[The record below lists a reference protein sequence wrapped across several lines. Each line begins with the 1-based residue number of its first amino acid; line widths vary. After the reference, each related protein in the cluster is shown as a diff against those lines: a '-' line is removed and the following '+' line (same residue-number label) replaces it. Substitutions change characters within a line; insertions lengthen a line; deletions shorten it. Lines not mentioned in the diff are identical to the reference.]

1 MDLGESP
8 FDRDEFTVRA
18 GCHVAV
24 GQHGGKDVRGRLEL
38 QAQDVSEPV
47 FAGFEDG
54 PGLKGHQPAQH
65 GIGVLGDAQVTGAV
79 QGMQARHG

>member
-24 GQHGGKDVRGRLEL
+24 GQHGGKDVLGRLEL
-38 QAQDVSEPV
+38 QAQDVSESA
-47 FAGFEDG
+47 FAGFDDG
-54 PGLKGHQPAQH
+54 VGVMGDQLAQH
-65 GIGVLGDAQVTGAV
+65 GVGVLGVA
-79 QGMQARHG
+79 